1 MHDNKYLNEEKYKK
15 IEKKLLVLSL
25 IILLLGLSIGGFLI
39 YKGTVKPSQSEIN
52 KLKNELEQKR
62 QALVDKGV
70 TYNGFTEYTDGEA
83 YDLKVITDALDPSFN
98 HCEFDECQNHK
109 ITADY
114 CKLKNQ
120 MSEYVGIRSKMI
132 GIFICISSCM
142 ISLSIFLTAKRRM
155 LLAFQVQQSMP
166 VVKEGIDE
174 IAPSLGKVAKE
185 VSKGMEEGKND
196 K

>member
-1 MHDNKYLNEEKYKK
+1 MNKNKYLNEEKYKK
-15 IEKKLLVLSL
+15 IEKKLLAFSL
-25 IILLLGLSIGGFLI
+25 IILVLGLSIGGFLI

-70 TYNGFTEYTDGEA
+70 TYNTFTEYTDGEA
-83 YDLKVITDALDPSFN
+83 YDLKVITEALDPSFDQ
-98 HCEFDECQNHK
+98 CDFDEYKNNK

-114 CKLKNQ
+114 CKVKNQ
-120 MSEYVGIRSKMI
+120 MSEYAGVRSKML
-132 GIFICISSCM
+132 GIFICITSCM

-166 VVKEGIDE
+166 IVKEGIDE
-174 IAPSLGKVAKE
+174 IAPSLGNVAKE
-185 VSKGMEEGKND
+185 VSKGIKEGKDN

>member
-1 MHDNKYLNEEKYKK
+1 MDKNKYLNEEKYKK
-15 IEKKLLVLSL
+15 IEKKLLILSL
-25 IILLLGLSIGGFLI
+25 IILVLGLSIGGFLI

-62 QALVDKGV
+62 QSLVDKGV
-70 TYNGFTEYTDGEA
+70 TYDAFTEYTDGEA
-83 YDLKVITDALDPSFN
+83 YDLKVITEALDPSFD
-98 HCEFDECQNHK
+98 HCDFNECKNNK
-109 ITADY
+109 ITDDY
-114 CKLKNQ
+114 CKVKNQ
-120 MSEYVGIRSKMI
+120 MSEYAGVRSKMY

-155 LLAFQVQQSMP
+155 LLAFKVQQSMP
-166 VVKEGIDE
+166 IVKEGIDE

-185 VSKGMEEGKND
+185 VSKGIEDGKNG